1 MLRVSAIPW
10 HVSLAVLARCCPP
23 DKVQI
28 GEGGMVVEGGRC
40 VYRSG
45 RRVRVGMGAV
55 VGMVRS
61 MGAGLRLSLR
71 QTAGHGSTRGT
82 EYAGEGALKEIGRA
96 SEVHRRLPVSMRA
109 GLRGVVVMWVVVLVV
124 LMAVL
129 VLLPPAGGT
138 AVDGVVTGAAAG
150 RRLGGG
156 LRLQLLGGGGT
167 QCWAGRKM
175 ALLRHTGIY
184 QARPVQRVG
193 PLVHHEIACR
203 GIHVWLCSG
212 RERRL

>member
-1 MLRVSAIPW
+1 MRFRISAVPR
-10 HVSLAVLARCCPP
+10 HVCLAVLARCCPP

-28 GEGGMVVEGGRC
+28 GEGGMVVEGGRR

-45 RRVRVGMGAV
+45 RRVRVGMGMGAV
-55 VGMVRS
+55 VGMVRSMS

-82 EYAGEGALKEIGRA
+82 QYAGEGALKEIGRA
-96 SEVHRRLPVSMRA
+96 CKVHRRLPVSMRA
-109 GLRGVVVMWVVVLVV
+109 GLRGVVVVLVVVLV

-138 AVDGVVTGAAAG
+138 AVDGVVMGAATR
-150 RRLGGG
+150 RRLRGG

-175 ALLRHTGIY
+175 ALLRHTGIH

-193 PLVHHEIACR
+193 PLVHHEIACG
-203 GIHVWLCSG
+203 GIHV
-212 RERRL
+212 